1 MNDHLTVGPKLTLP
15 LEAVTST
22 FGLLAVRGA
31 GKTNAARVLAEEMFA
46 AGLPFVAIDPVGSW
60 YGLRAGRD
68 GTSKGGLPVFIF
80 GGEHGDVPLT
90 RGSGELVADVVV
102 ERRLACV
109 VDLSGFDSEAD
120 RKYFLLAFARR
131 LYQKNRDPL
140 HLFLEEADDYIPQKP
155 MRDEAQLL
163 RAWENIVRRGR
174 ARGIGL
180 TLITQ
185 RSAVVNKNVLT
196 QVETLFVL
204 RTTGPQDLAAI
215 EGWTKYH
222 SDFGKDALGSLA
234 GLGDGEAWVWSPHFL
249 GKVSK
254 FQFRRSSTFDSGAT
268 PKNLKGK
275 VGRKVA
281 TLVDVDVEK
290 LRGQIGDT
298 LEQAKAND
306 PAVLKARIKEL
317 ERDLAKSKQ
326 EVTTVSLASTDLRS
340 LGAHLETLQKA
351 AELTETTVTRLAGIM
366 GVQAKPPPAATSL
379 APRGGGVSTLIP
391 KKAARAQAGLPTTRT
406 PDTRGLKACARAI
419 LAVLAQRK
427 GQSSTAQ
434 QLSILS
440 GYSVKSSGF
449 ADSLSV
455 LRTGGFAEGT
465 RSGFSITE
473 AGLRAAGL
481 RAAGTVQPLPS
492 GRGLL
497 EYWQGKVK
505 KCARTILAVL
515 YDAMYLHN
523 QGSHPSEWVSRDYM
537 ADQSGYSLTSS
548 GFSDSLSTLRTL
560 ELVEERTTTTGKEMR
575 ISGVFFE

>member
-1 MNDHLTVGPKLTLP
+1 MKELLHVAHGMELP

-22 FGLLAVRGA
+22 FGLLAVRGS

-90 RGSGELVADVVV
+90 RGSGELVADVVI

-109 VDLSGFDSEAD
+109 VDLSRFDSEAD

-174 ARGIGL
+174 SRGIGM

-215 EGWTKYH
+215 EAWTKYH
-222 SDFGKDALGSLA
+222 ADFGKDALGSLA
-234 GLGDGEAWVWSPHFL
+234 GLEDGEAWVWSPHFL
-249 GKVSK
+249 RKVAK
-254 FQFRRSSTFDSGAT
+254 FRFRRSNTFDSGAT
-268 PKNLKGK
+268 PANLRGK
-275 VGRKVA
+275 AKRQVA
-281 TLVDVDVEK
+281 TLAEVDVAK
-290 LRGQIGDT
+290 LRDQIGET
-298 LEQAKAND
+298 LEQARQSD
-306 PAVLKARIKEL
+306 PVVLRARVKEL
-317 ERDLAKSKQ
+317 ERALDKSKQ
-326 EVTTVSLASTDLRS
+326 EVTTVSLAAADLRS
-340 LGAHLETLQKA
+340 LGEHMTALCSA
-351 AELTETTVTRLAGIM
+351 AKVTEAAVERLAGIL
-366 GVQAKPPPAATSL
+366 GVQAPPKQAAPSL

-391 KKAARAQAGLPTTRT
+391 NKAARAQANLPTTKT
-406 PDTRGLKACARAI
+406 EGTRGLKACARAI
-419 LAVLAQRK
+419 LAVLAQLK
-427 GQSSTAQ
+427 DVPSTAQ

-449 ADSLSV
+449 ADSLST
-455 LRTGGFAEGT
+455 LRVNGFMEGS

-473 AGLRAAGL
+473 AGLRAAGSV
-481 RAAGTVQPLPS
+481 APLPS
-492 GRGLL
+492 GKGLL

-505 KCARTILAVL
+505 KCARTILQVL
-515 YDAMYLHN
+515 YDAAEA
-523 QGSHPSEWVSRDYM
+523 QRAGRHPSEWVPRHYI

-548 GFSDSLSTLRTL
+548 GFADSLSTLRTL
-560 ELVEERTTTTGKEMR
+560 GLVEERTSETRKEMR
-575 ISGVFFE
+575 ISEVFFE

>member
-1 MNDHLTVGPKLTLP
+1 MTNQLTVAPKLSLP

-90 RGSGELVADVVV
+90 RGSGELVADVVI

-109 VDLSGFDSEAD
+109 VDLSRFDSEAD

-131 LYQKNRDPL
+131 LYQKNKDPL

-174 ARGIGL
+174 SRGIGM

-215 EGWTKYH
+215 EAWTKYH
-222 SDFGKDALGSLA
+222 ADFGKDALGSLA
-234 GLGDGEAWVWSPHFL
+234 GLEDGEAWVWSPHFL
-249 GKVSK
+249 RRVSK
-254 FQFRRSSTFDSGAT
+254 FRFRRSNTFDSGAT
-268 PKNLKGK
+268 PANLRGK
-275 VGRKVA
+275 AKRRVA
-281 TLVDVDVEK
+281 TLAEVDVAK
-290 LRGQIGDT
+290 LRDQIGET
-298 LEQAKAND
+298 LEQARQND
-306 PAVLKARIKEL
+306 PVALKSRIKEL
-317 ERDLAKSKQ
+317 ERELSKSKQ
-326 EVTTVSLASTDLRS
+326 EVTTVSLASADLRS
-340 LGAHLETLQKA
+340 LGSYLDTLQKA
-351 AELTETTVTRLAGIM
+351 AESTETSVNRLAGIL
-366 GVQAKPPPAATSL
+366 GVQAPPQQVATSL
-379 APRGGGVSTLIP
+379 ASRGGGVSTLIP
-391 KKAARAQAGLPTTRT
+391 KKSARAQANLPTTKT
-406 PDTRGLKACARAI
+406 EGTRGLKACARAI
-419 LAVLAQRK
+419 LAVLAQRQ
-427 GQSSTAQ
+427 GQVSTAQ

-440 GYSVKSSGF
+440 GYSVRSSGF
-449 ADSLSV
+449 SDSLSV
-455 LRTGGFAEGT
+455 LRTNGFMEGT
-465 RSGFSITE
+465 RAGFSIT
-473 AGLRAAGL
+473 AAGL
-481 RAAGTVQPLPS
+481 KAAGPVAPLPS

-497 EYWQGKVK
+497 EYWQGLVK
-505 KCARTILAVL
+505 KCARTILSVL
-515 YDAMYLHN
+515 YDAMYLN
-523 QGSHPSEWVSRDYM
+523 KQGNHPTEWVSREYI
-537 ADQSGYSLTSS
+537 ADQSGYSITSS

-560 ELVEERTTTTGKEMR
+560 QLVEERTSISGKEMR
-575 ISGVFFE
+575 LSEVFFESTDT